1 MPFRPHSPL
10 RTLFSAA
17 SAVHSCWVCD
27 SSLCK
32 RARKSA
38 GGVVVPDPDT
48 VVGVAGPAAAA
59 AAAAAAADGGDI
71 SVSAGCKVT
80 PGGVALAEDQQQ
92 PDVLLPEV

>member
-1 MPFRPHSPL
+1 MPFKPHAPL

-32 RARKSA
+32 RVRKSA
-38 GGVVVPDPDT
+38 GGAVVPDPDT

-59 AAAAAAADGGDI
+59 AAAADGGDV

-80 PGGVALAEDQQQ
+80 PGGVALALMIT
-92 PDVLLPEV
+92 PGRGPPTA